1 MWFVGLGVLLIL
13 LKVGDVGFVAGW
25 SWFAVLSPFALAVI
39 WWVWADG
46 SGYTQRKA
54 MDRLEERQ
62 RKRRQR
68 TLEAL
73 GRDKP
78 GQRR

>member
-1 MWFVGLGVLLIL
+1 MWFVGLGVLLII
-13 LKVGDVGFVAGW
+13 LKLNEFGFVAGW
-25 SWFAVLSPFALAVI
+25 SWIAVLSPFALAIV

-54 MDRLEERQ
+54 MDQLEERQ
-62 RKRRQR
+62 RKRRARQM
-68 TLEAL
+68 EAL

-78 GQRR
+78 GQR